1 MAELLVEAS
10 ALQLRRAI
18 GQGAGALSGPLLRL
32 RSDEQLVAL
41 FRAGSDEAFQVI
53 HDRYRKRLLAYAR
66 QMLGGSGQDAEDALQ
81 DVFER
86 AYGGLRA
93 SDRDIVLK
101 AWLYRVAHNRCIDQ
115 LRRPAPF
122 VTTSP
127 EDAESRQPSPIA
139 LAEQRETL
147 RRLILD
153 VQRLPDQQRSAL
165 LMREMSGMSYA
176 ELAVTL
182 DVSVPA
188 VKSLLVRARM
198 GLLAASEAR
207 DTACSAIHEELVVC
221 HDRGVRPSSMA
232 RRHLRDCQQC
242 RTFRRSVRGVS
253 RSLTAIAPAV
263 GPVGILI
270 RLLTGGGA
278 AGPGS
283 MLGSSGVTAGGAG
296 AGGAAAGGAAA
307 GGAAAGG
314 AAAGGGVVVS
324 TGVVAGG
331 VMAGTA
337 GHVATLLAAAIVTAG
352 GAVAV
357 QQAGTQTGSRTHVR
371 PSHHLV
377 AAPLPYSGGA
387 GISGPGVA
395 SQMSQSASQAARTR
409 DASGSALTGQ
419 ADRGTKSG
427 RLRRSATGSAAAKST
442 ATGSPAD
449 PSSTAPSS
457 ATGSGLSASGASS
470 QSSSTAGPATS
481 GPSSTGA
488 TSSGT
493 TGSTSGTESSGG
505 AAITSGG
512 ATGGASS
519 TTSGSTSDS

>member
-1 MAELLVEAS
+1 M
-10 ALQLRRAI
+10 
-18 GQGAGALSGPLLRL
+18 
-32 RSDEQLVAL
+32 AL
-41 FRAGSDEAFQVI
+41 FRAGSDEAFRVI

-86 AYGGLRA
+86 AYCGLRA
-93 SDRDIVLK
+93 SDRDLVLK

-115 LRRPAPF
+115 LRRLGPFATTAP
-122 VTTSP
+122 
-127 EDAESRQPSPIA
+127 EEAESRQPSPIA

-207 DTACSAIHEELVVC
+207 DTACSAIREELVVC

-314 AAAGGGVVVS
+314 GVVVS

-357 QQAGTQTGSRTHVR
+357 QQAGTPTKSRTYVR

-387 GISGPGVA
+387 GIAGPAVA

-409 DASGSALTGQ
+409 DASGSALTGK
-419 ADRGTKSG
+419 AGRSTKSG
-427 RLRRSATGSAAAKST
+427 SSRLRRSTTGSAAARST
-442 ATGSPAD
+442 ASSSPAG

-493 TGSTSGTESSGG
+493 TGTTSGTESSGG

-512 ATGGASS
+512 ATGERRQHHKRIH
-519 TTSGSTSDS
+519 

>member
-1 MAELLVEAS
+1 M
-10 ALQLRRAI
+10 
-18 GQGAGALSGPLLRL
+18 
-32 RSDEQLVAL
+32 AL
-41 FRAGSDEAFQVI
+41 FRAGSDEAFRVI

-86 AYGGLRA
+86 AYCGLRA
-93 SDRDIVLK
+93 SDRDLVLK

-122 VTTSP
+122 VTTAP
-127 EDAESRQPSPIA
+127 EEAESRQPSPIA

-153 VQRLPDQQRSAL
+153 VQRLPGQQRSAL

-207 DTACSAIHEELVVC
+207 DTACSAIREELVVC

-253 RSLTAIAPAV
+253 RSLTAIAPAL

-283 MLGSSGVTAGGAG
+283 MLGPSGVTAGGAG

-314 AAAGGGVVVS
+314 SVVVS

-387 GISGPGVA
+387 GIAGPAVA
-395 SQMSQSASQAARTR
+395 SQMSQSARTR

-427 RLRRSATGSAAAKST
+427 SSRLRRSTTGSAAARST
-442 ATGSPAD
+442 ASSSPAA

-493 TGSTSGTESSGG
+493 TGSTSGTDSSGG
-505 AAITSGG
+505 AAIASGG
-512 ATGGASS
+512 AGS
-519 TTSGSTSDS
+519 TTSGSTSGS